1 MLSLCHE
8 LLTTQTGSTQQE
20 ADLSPLPLL
29 ANSSPPNEQR
39 QNDQKT
45 IIFDVAK
52 KESHNPNNG
61 FKKLFRRL
69 RAHYKISSNKDD
81 LTSETLAE
89 ADLLVFGGPR
99 EAFTEQE
106 CADLK
111 AWLDGGGRM
120 LFLVADPD
128 KSSSCNHADLF
139 SDMGVTVND
148 DSVMRQVYYKYL
160 HPKEVFIAEGVLIPD
175 MARKKNSVSLGSRK
189 PAKEKESKLKSR
201 DAAVEKLPFVYPY
214 GCTLNVAKPSRCMLS
229 SGPVSF
235 PMNRPVASIWEA
247 ETVQAAGG
255 QRGRLALLGSVDIFG
270 DDWLD
275 KEENSK
281 LSDMIFAWLLGET
294 DFDMAAGRQDAE
306 IAEYA
311 PVPHIE
317 SLSQSIKPCLQGMDE
332 LPRDFTKMF
341 DTGLFRFD
349 TDLIPQTLQ
358 LYETLGVPHETLTLI
373 PPQFE
378 APLPKLLPATFPPAM
393 REPAPPA
400 LDQFDLDEH
409 FAKEGRRL
417 AQLTNKCADGVEDL
431 EYYVAESG
439 EILGVMGQL
448 PFGARS
454 AKHILFH
461 IFKQIVDFKKR
472 DGGKS
477 SEPLVDYG
485 HDGGAFAPAFEY
497 DGEGGT
503 EVDAMP
509 VPIHIARVDLAPM
522 RLDATSAKLS
532 ALDPALG
539 FGGPAIGENKNPNAA
554 TYTDSKADFK

>member
-1 MLSLCHE
+1 VS
-8 LLTTQTGSTQQE
+8 
-20 ADLSPLPLL
+20 
-29 ANSSPPNEQR
+29 
-39 QNDQKT
+39 
-45 IIFDVAK
+45 K

-69 RAHYKISSNKDD
+69 RAHYKVTSNKDD

-99 EAFTEQE
+99 EPFAEQE

-111 AWLDGGGRM
+111 AWLNGGGRM
-120 LFLVADPD
+120 LFLVADGD
-128 KSSSCNHADLF
+128 KNSACNHADLF
-139 SDMGVTVND
+139 SELGVTVND

-175 MARKKNSVSLGSRK
+175 MARKKNSVTLGSRK
-189 PAKEKESKLKSR
+189 AAKESKLKSR
-201 DAAVEKLPFVYPY
+201 DAAVEKMPFVYPY
-214 GCTLNVAKPSRCMLS
+214 GCSLNVAKPSRAMLS

-235 PMNRPVASIWEA
+235 PMNRPIASVWEG
-247 ETVQAAGG
+247 ETVLATGG
-255 QRGRLALLGSVDIFG
+255 QRGRLALLGAVDIFG

-281 LSDMIFAWLLGET
+281 LCDLLFAWLLGEA
-294 DFDMAAGRQDAE
+294 DLDMTADRQDSE
-306 IAEYA
+306 IAEYT

-317 SLSQSIKPCLQGMDE
+317 SLSQNIKPCLQGMDE

-341 DTGLFRFD
+341 DTGMFRFD
-349 TDLIPQTLQ
+349 TDLIPQTLR

-409 FAKEGRRL
+409 FAKEGLRL
-417 AQLTNKCADGVEDL
+417 AQLTNKCTNGAEDL
-431 EYYVAESG
+431 EYYIAESG
-439 EILGVMGQL
+439 EILGIMGQL

-461 IFKQIVDFKKR
+461 IFRQIVDFKKQ

-477 SEPLVDYG
+477 SEPLADYG

-503 EVDAMP
+503 EVDATP

-522 RLDATSAKLS
+522 RLDSTTAKLS
-532 ALDPALG
+532 ALDPSLGFG
-539 FGGPAIGENKNPNAA
+539 FGGPAIGETKSFSAA
-554 TYTDSKADFK
+554 ASSYTDSKQDFK

>member
-1 MLSLCHE
+1 
-8 LLTTQTGSTQQE
+8 
-20 ADLSPLPLL
+20 
-29 ANSSPPNEQR
+29 
-39 QNDQKT
+39 
-45 IIFDVAK
+45 VAK

-69 RAHYKISSNKDD
+69 RAHYKVSSNKDD
-81 LTSETLAE
+81 ISSETLEE

-106 CADLK
+106 CTDLK

-120 LFLVADPD
+120 LFLVADTD
-128 KSSSCNHADLF
+128 KNTSCNHADLF
-139 SDMGVTVND
+139 SDMGITVND

-175 MARKKNSVSLGSRK
+175 MARKKNTTSLGK
-189 PAKEKESKLKSR
+189 KGKEKESKLRSR
-201 DAAVEKLPFVYPY
+201 DAALEKLPFVYPY
-214 GCTLNVAKPSRCMLS
+214 GCSLNVSKPSRPMLS

-235 PMNRPVASIWEA
+235 PMNRPIASVWEG
-247 ETVQAAGG
+247 ETIQETGG

-281 LSDMIFAWLLGET
+281 LSDMVFAWLLGEAE
-294 DFDMAAGRQDAE
+294 FDMAASYGSGADSE

-317 SLSQSIKPCLQGMDE
+317 SLSQNIKPCLQGMDD

-341 DTGLFRFD
+341 DTGMFRFD
-349 TDLIPQTLQ
+349 TDLIPQTLK
-358 LYETLGVPHETLTLI
+358 LYESLGVPHETLTLI

-409 FAKEGRRL
+409 FAKEGLRL
-417 AQLTNKCADGVEDL
+417 AQLTNKCTNGVEDL
-431 EYYVAESG
+431 EYYIAESG

-461 IFKQIVDFKKR
+461 IFKQIVDFKKQ

-477 SEPLVDYG
+477 AEPLVEYG
-485 HDGGAFAPAFEY
+485 MDGGGAFAPAFEY
-497 DGEGGT
+497 DGLGGT
-503 EVDAMP
+503 EVDATP

-522 RLDATSAKLS
+522 RLDSTSAAGKLS
-532 ALDPALG
+532 ALDPSLG
-539 FGGPAIGENKNPNAA
+539 FGGPAIGENKHPNAA
-554 TYTDSKADFK
+554 GSYTDSKADFK